1 MPVTVEPSEFRYV
14 EFDAAEIASM
24 AEDLARTVGLADV
37 PITVEVDETSPL
49 GHTELVSIDP
59 VHIRTQ
65 GGAFENPKRIR
76 QLSPEITA
84 DVLGRYLRRA
94 ADRRSEAFAD
104 APDDDDLEMRQR
116 TAWDVYTVGRLA
128 RNGHPVQRQRWL
140 YTFRNRHGFT
150 DESDA
155 AFETLWHADDLTWAQ
170 LDQLSADAAAANPGP
185 LER

>member
-14 EFDAAEIASM
+14 DFDASQIAAM
-24 AEDLARTVGLADV
+24 AEELARTVGLDDV
-37 PITVEVDETSPL
+37 PITVEVDETSTF

-94 ADRRSEAFAD
+94 ADRRDAAFAD
-104 APDDDDLEMRQR
+104 APSDDQLEMRQR

-128 RNGHPVQRQRWL
+128 RNGHPAQRQRWL

-155 AFETLWHADDLTWAQ
+155 AFETLWNSDQLTWAE
-170 LDQLSADAAAANPGP
+170 LDALSAEAAAANPGP
-185 LER
+185 LQR